1 MNQIKDNKLVSFI
14 IAVYMNEGS
23 IYKTY
28 IELKRIVEN
37 YFNNYDYEFIFIND
51 GSIDGS
57 LTELLS
63 VKEIDKNV
71 KIINFSRNFGQ
82 VAAIHVG
89 FEYAKGDLL
98 LNISADLQDPVEI
111 IPQMVK
117 KWEEGFK
124 IVACERSDREDGLIS
139 RLTSKL
145 FYGLIKINEPKMPA
159 GGYDYFLLDKC
170 VYKKIAESTQ
180 HNSFLQGDILWFG
193 YEPFFISYTRKKR
206 LIGKSRWNFW
216 KKVKY
221 FIDGVIYT
229 SYMPIR
235 LMSFL
240 GFAVSA
246 LGFIYALI
254 IFIAWLLNKT
264 PFSGY
269 APIVMTILIVSG
281 IIMIM
286 IGIVGEYLW
295 RIYDEVRA
303 RPKYIIKDIF

>member
-1 MNQIKDNKLVSFI
+1 
-14 IAVYMNEGS
+14 MNEGS
-23 IYKTY
+23 LHKTY
-28 IELKRIVEN
+28 IELKGILEKEL
-37 YFNNYDYEFIFIND
+37 NNYRYEIIFVND
-51 GSIDGS
+51 GSADNS
-57 LTELLS
+57 LKELIS
-63 VKEIDKNV
+63 IKEIDSNV

-82 VAAIHVG
+82 LYAILAG
-89 FEYAKGDLL
+89 FDYADGDFII
-98 LNISADLQDPVEI
+98 NISADLQDPVEI
-111 IPQMVK
+111 IPQMIK
-117 KWEEGFK
+117 KWEEGVK
-124 IVACERSDREDGLIS
+124 IVACERSDREDSFIS

-145 FYGLIKINEPKMPA
+145 FYGLIKINEPKMPV

-193 YEPFFISYTRKKR
+193 YEPFFISYTRKRR
-206 LIGKSRWNFW
+206 LIGRSRWFFW

-240 GFAVSA
+240 GFAVST
-246 LGFIYALI
+246 LGFIYAIL
-254 IFIAWLLNKT
+254 IFIAWLMNKT

-269 APIVMTILIVSG
+269 APIIMTILLVSG
-281 IIMIM
+281 ILMIM

-303 RPKYIIKDIF
+303 RPKYIIKDIY

>member
-1 MNQIKDNKLVSFI
+1 MTKDNKLLSI
-14 IAVYMNEGS
+14 IVAVYMNEGS
-23 IYKTY
+23 LYNTY
-28 IELKRIVEN
+28 IELKGILEN
-37 YFNNYDYEFIFIND
+37 KLKKFRYEIIFVND
-51 GSIDGS
+51 GSSDNSLKELISIKAIDPG
-57 LTELLS
+57 
-63 VKEIDKNV
+63 I

-82 VAAIHVG
+82 LYAILAG
-89 FEYAKGDLL
+89 FEYAEGDLII
-98 LNISADLQDPVEI
+98 NISADLQDPVEI
-111 IPQMVK
+111 INQMVN
-117 KWEEGFK
+117 KWEEGYK
-124 IVACERSDREDGLIS
+124 IVACERSDREDNFIS
-139 RLTSKL
+139 RITSKI
-145 FYGLIKINEPKMPA
+145 FYGLIKINEPKMPI
-159 GGYDYFLLDKC
+159 GGFDYFLLDKC

-180 HNSFLQGDILWFG
+180 RNTFLQGDILWFG
-193 YEPFFISYTRKKR
+193 FEPFFIPYTRKKR
-206 LIGKSRWNFW
+206 LFGKSRWYFW

-246 LGFIYALI
+246 IGFIYAVL
-254 IFIAWLLNKT
+254 IFIAWLINKT

-269 APIVMTILIVSG
+269 APIIMTILLVSG
-281 IIMIM
+281 ILMIM